1 MLLILPLLILSAIYG
16 IIILGLVWLLRR
28 MGVSGKRA
36 IIFSFLVFGAATG
49 ILTAW
54 VWPLD
59 SSLYFNVLASLLGEQ
74 VYSLSI
80 QLLGDPSS
88 PQAHYTI
95 PWILRIPQVYVLTS
109 IVGCGLVSL
118 PLQWAY
124 NRRLK
129 GNSLTMSNLGQDRCH
144 CE

>member
-1 MLLILPLLILSAIYG
+1 MIVNVILPLLILSAIYG
-16 IIILGLVWLLRR
+16 IVILGLIWLLRK

-54 VWPLD
+54 VWPID
-59 SSLYFNVLASLLGEQ
+59 SSLYLNVLASLLGDQ
-74 VYSLSI
+74 VYNLSI
-80 QLLGDPSS
+80 QFLGAPSS
-88 PQAHYTI
+88 SQAHYTI

-109 IVGCGLVSL
+109 IVVCGLVSL
-118 PLQWAY
+118 PLQWIY

-129 GNSLTMSNLGQDRCH
+129 GNR
-144 CE
+144 EKAR